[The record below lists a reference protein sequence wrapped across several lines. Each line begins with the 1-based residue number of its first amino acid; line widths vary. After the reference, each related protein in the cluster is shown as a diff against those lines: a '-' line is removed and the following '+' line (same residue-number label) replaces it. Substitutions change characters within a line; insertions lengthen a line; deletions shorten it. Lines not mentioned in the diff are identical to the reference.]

1 MSKIKEVET
10 CSRFISEIVQ
20 FVLPIEQRFVL
31 VDHTAFSEEFV
42 ITIGFDK
49 RLSIRS
55 MNLFVI
61 LSKKFRIV
69 TCIDIIGLF
78 ICHCVRTLKRQTVA
92 FSMLWL
98 LLFSFEEK
106 MLLSSL
112 VNKFKEKCTID
123 NKIVTGLKKDD
134 FLVYICCLQE
144 HMDVEK
150 EKKTFYKFIP

>member
-1 MSKIKEVET
+1 M
-10 CSRFISEIVQ
+10 
-20 FVLPIEQRFVL
+20 IEQ
-31 VDHTAFSEEFV
+31 
-42 ITIGFDK
+42 K
-49 RLSIRS
+49 
-55 MNLFVI
+55 NLFVI
-61 LSKKFRIV
+61 LSKKLRIV
-69 TCIDIIGLF
+69 TCIDIGLF
-78 ICHCVRTLKRQTVA
+78 IGHCVRTLKHQTVA

>member
-20 FVLPIEQRFVL
+20 FVLPIEQRLVL

-123 NKIVTGLKKDD
+123 NKIVTGLKKR
-134 FLVYICCLQE
+134 
-144 HMDVEK
+144 
-150 EKKTFYKFIP
+150 